1 MHLTSNTNL
10 YRSTYKTI
18 SAAVSAVILTLL
30 SSSATANNETVNPST
45 NSPRS
50 NDTHYTEVG
59 FFDIHV
65 CNWPDRE
72 LFFMPL
78 FSSSHYREIT
88 DITVQ
93 YPDGTT
99 MTSLNLNKYKTF
111 KPKGK
116 PKKHVFIT
124 QLDVPASA
132 VDGWYSATVSL
143 TDGTQVTAKDYVII
157 SHLPRASGMNPPD
170 GADDIPTPEKLTW
183 SSTGEGSY
191 YQVFIRDSW
200 NDDKLIY
207 TSILLNKPEL
217 VIPSG
222 LLQPDGSY
230 SWKVHAR
237 DVNEDIL
244 LGDFNKGSMSQ
255 VATFSIS
262 AN

>member
-1 MHLTSNTNL
+1 MHLNSNSDI
-10 YRSTYKTI
+10 YRPTYKTLYSLV
-18 SAAVSAVILTLL
+18 SAALL
-30 SSSATANNETVNPST
+30 ALSSSSATANNEAVNPSA

-78 FSSSHYREIT
+78 FSTSHYREIT

-99 MTSLNLNKYKTF
+99 MTSLDLKRYKTF

-143 TDGTQVTAKDYVII
+143 ADGTQVTAKDYVII
-157 SHLPRASGMNPPD
+157 SELSRASNMNPPD
-170 GADDIPTPEKLTW
+170 GAEDIAIPRKLTW
-183 SSTGEGSY
+183 SGDENSF
-191 YQVFIRDSW
+191 YQVFIRDVW
-200 NDDKLIY
+200 DDSKLIY
-207 TSILLNKPEL
+207 KSRLLSEPEL
-217 VIPSG
+217 ILPDG
-222 LLQPDGSY
+222 LLQPDGLY
-230 SWKVHAR
+230 SWQIHSR
-237 DVNEDIL
+237 DVKEDIL
-244 LGDFNKGSMSQ
+244 LGDFNKGSMSRI
-255 VATFSIS
+255 ATFSTS
-262 AN
+262 DD